1 MYIPRIISLA
11 ALCLLPLVAVAEG
24 REYRYSDAHLHYVD
38 FFQETDGMQK
48 LLEAMDAGGIDHV
61 MISGI
66 PVAKKWHENE
76 PKRPRYYAGDDAP
89 VYWYSATD
97 VLVAA
102 ALEELDEEQRK
113 RFHPFLSGFNPN
125 DKNADAHIR
134 RMLELHPG
142 LWQGLGEIFTRHD
155 DVTALT
161 EGDTPRANNEALARV
176 YHLAAEFDL
185 PVMLHSN
192 ITSKRERNPLYLVE
206 LEEPLRNHPHTRFIW
221 AHAGTSME
229 LHRHQEKLTF
239 LHETVSRLLDDYPN
253 LYIDL
258 SWTML
263 KPYLLS
269 EQDKPDPKW
278 VELVKRHPTR
288 FVIGSDVVGHFDNL
302 ATGMHAFAPFL
313 DALPEEVA
321 LGVARDNFLA
331 LLPRKRQDELR

>member
-1 MYIPRIISLA
+1 LYIFRIFFVVA
-11 ALCLLPLVAVAEG
+11 LVALSSVAVGEG
-24 REYRYSDAHLHYVD
+24 RDYRYSDAHLHYVD

-48 LLEAMDAGGIDHV
+48 LLAAMDAGSIDHV

-102 ALEELDEEQRK
+102 ALEDLDEEQRK

-134 RMLELHPG
+134 RMLELNPG
-142 LWQGLGEIFTRHD
+142 LWQGLGEVFTRHD

-229 LHRHQEKLTF
+229 LHRHQEKLEF
-239 LHETVSRLLDDYPN
+239 LHDTVSRLLDDYPN

-263 KPYLLS
+263 QPYLLD
-269 EQDKPDPKW
+269 EDKRPDPKW
-278 VELVKRHPTR
+278 VALVKRHPKR

-313 DALPEEVA
+313 DALPAAVA
-321 LGVARDNFLA
+321 QRVARDNFLA
-331 LLPRKRQDELR
+331 LLPRKRQAELR

>member
-1 MYIPRIISLA
+1 MLA
-11 ALCLLPLVAVAEG
+11 PVAGAET

-38 FFQETDGMQK
+38 FFQETDGVQK

-192 ITSKRERNPLYLVE
+192 ITSKRERNPLYLAE

-239 LHETVSRLLDDYPN
+239 LYETVSRLLDDYPN

-263 KPYLLS
+263 KPYLLD

-278 VELVKRHPTR
+278 VALMKRHPTR
-288 FVIGSDVVGHFDNL
+288 FVIGSDVVGRFQNL

-321 LGVARDNFLA
+321 RAVARDNFLA
-331 LLPRKRQDELR
+331 LLPRKRQGELR

>member
-1 MYIPRIISLA
+1 MISRIRFTVFCLLAPLA
-11 ALCLLPLVAVAEG
+11 AAEA
-24 REYRYSDAHLHYVD
+24 RDYRYSDAHLHYVD

-102 ALEELDEEQRK
+102 ALQELDEEQRK

-192 ITSKRERNPLYLVE
+192 ITSKRERNPLYLAE

-229 LHRHQEKLTF
+229 LHRHQEKLEF
-239 LHETVSRLLDDYPN
+239 LLPAVTRLLDAYPN

-258 SWTML
+258 SWTVL
-263 KPYLLS
+263 RPYLLN
-269 EQDKPDPKW
+269 EDGEPDADW
-278 VELVKRHPTR
+278 LALVERHPAR
-288 FVIGSDVVGHFDNL
+288 FVLGSDVVGRFGNL
-302 ATGMHAFAPFL
+302 AEGLQAFAPFL
-313 DALPEEVA
+313 DALPDEVA
-321 LGVARDNFLA
+321 RQVSRDNFLA
-331 LLPRKRQDELR
+331 ILPRKRQAEVR

>member
-1 MYIPRIISLA
+1 MYIERIFC
-11 ALCLLPLVAVAEG
+11 ALSICLLAPFTAAEE

-48 LLEAMDAGGIDHV
+48 LLEAMDAGHIDHV

-161 EGDTPRANNEALARV
+161 EGDTPRANNEALAEL
-176 YHLAAEFDL
+176 YT
-185 PVMLHSN
+185 PLHPAV
-192 ITSKRERNPLYLVE
+192 IRLVRDVIR
-206 LEEPLRNHPHTRFIW
+206 L
-221 AHAGTSME
+221 AHARGKSVAVCGEMAGDPAFTPLLLALGLLCIALC
-229 LHRHQEKLTF
+229 LH
-239 LHETVSRLLDDYPN
+239 
-253 LYIDL
+253 
-258 SWTML
+258 
-263 KPYLLS
+263 
-269 EQDKPDPKW
+269 
-278 VELVKRHPTR
+278 
-288 FVIGSDVVGHFDNL
+288 G
-302 ATGMHAFAPFL
+302 L
-313 DALPEEVA
+313 DALAVCIA
-321 LGVARDNFLA
+321 LCLGHGCVGLA
-331 LLPRKRQDELR
+331 APGL

>member
-1 MYIPRIISLA
+1 MNISRVFSLA
-11 ALCLLPLVAVAEG
+11 ALFLLAPVAGAET

-102 ALEELDEEQRK
+102 ALEELDDKQRK

-263 KPYLLS
+263 KPYLLD

-278 VELVKRHPTR
+278 VALAKQHPTR
-288 FVIGSDVVGHFDNL
+288 FVIGSDVVGRFENL

-313 DALPEEVA
+313 DALPEDVA
-321 LGVARDNFLA
+321 RGIARDNFLA
-331 LLPRKRQDELR
+331 LLPSKRQDELR

>member
-1 MYIPRIISLA
+1 MLNIRNCLA
-11 ALCLLPLVAVAEG
+11 AFCLVVSAAPVQA
-24 REYRYSDAHLHYVD
+24 RDYHYSDAHLHFVD
-38 FFQETDGMQK
+38 FFQESGGMDQ
-48 LLEAMDAGGIDHV
+48 LLKAMDKGDIDHV

-76 PKRPRYYAGDDAP
+76 PKRPRYYAGDDAA

-97 VLVAA
+97 VVVAA
-102 ALEELDEEQRK
+102 ALKELDEEQRK

-134 RMLELHPG
+134 RMLDMDPG

-161 EGDTPRANNEALARV
+161 QGDTPRANNEALTRV

-192 ITSKRERNPLYLVE
+192 ITSKRERNPLYLAE

-221 AHAGTSME
+221 AHAGTSKE
-229 LHRHQEKLTF
+229 LHRHQKKLDF
-239 LHETVSRLLDDYPN
+239 LLPTVKRLLDDYPN
-253 LYIDL
+253 LYVDL

-263 KPYLLS
+263 RPYLLDS
-269 EQDKPDPKW
+269 AGAPDPDW
-278 VELVKRHPTR
+278 VALVARHPTR
-288 FVIGSDVVGHFDNL
+288 FMIGSDVVGRFEGL
-302 ATGMHAFAPFL
+302 GEAMHAFDPFL
-313 DALPEEVA
+313 DALPEA
-321 LGVARDNFLA
+321 AARKVARDNFLA
-331 LLPRKRQDELR
+331 VLPRKRQAEVR

>member
-1 MYIPRIISLA
+1 MPKKRPALLLA
-11 ALCLLPLVAVAEG
+11 LFLCLPLACAQA
-24 REYRYSDAHLHYVD
+24 RDYRYSDAHLHYVD
-38 FFQETDGMQK
+38 FFQETDGIQK
-48 LLEAMDAGGIDHV
+48 LLKAMDAGGIDHV

-142 LWQGLGEIFTRHD
+142 LWQGLGEVFTRHD

-161 EGDTPRANNEALARV
+161 EGDTPRANNEALTRV

-185 PVMLHSN
+185 PVLLHSN
-192 ITSKRERNPLYLVE
+192 ITSKRERNPLYLTE

-229 LHRHQEKLTF
+229 LHRHQEKLEF
-239 LHETVSRLLDDYPN
+239 LYDTVSRLLGDYSN

-263 KPYLLS
+263 RPYLLD
-269 EQDKPDPKW
+269 EQGNPDPKW
-278 VELVKRHPTR
+278 VALVEQYPDR
-288 FVIGSDVVGHFDNL
+288 FVIGSDVVGRFDSL
-302 ATGMHAFAPFL
+302 ASAMQAFEPFL
-313 DALPEEVA
+313 DALPESVA
-321 LGVARDNFLA
+321 QGVARDNFLA
-331 LLPRKRQDELR
+331 LLPRKRQQQLR

>member
-1 MYIPRIISLA
+1 MNISRVFSLA
-11 ALCLLPLVAVAEG
+11 ALFLLAPVAGAET

-102 ALEELDEEQRK
+102 ALEELDEKQRK

-263 KPYLLS
+263 KPYLLD

-278 VELVKRHPTR
+278 VALAKRHPTR
-288 FVIGSDVVGHFDNL
+288 FVIGSDVVGRFENL

-313 DALPEEVA
+313 DALPEDVA
-321 LGVARDNFLA
+321 RGIARDNFLA
-331 LLPRKRQDELR
+331 LLPSKRQDELR

>member
-1 MYIPRIISLA
+1 MFNLRNCMA
-11 ALCLLPLVAVAEG
+11 AVCLVASIAPVYA
-24 REYRYSDAHLHYVD
+24 RDYHYSDAHLHYVD
-38 FFQETDGMQK
+38 FFQESDGMK
-48 LLEAMDAGGIDHV
+48 RLLKAMDAGSIDHV

-97 VLVAA
+97 VVVAA
-102 ALEELDEEQRK
+102 ALKKLDEKHRH

-134 RMLELHPG
+134 RMLELDPG

-161 EGDTPRANNEALARV
+161 EGDTPRANNEALTRV
-176 YHLAAEFDL
+176 YHLAAEYDL

-192 ITSKRERNPLYLVE
+192 ITSKRERNPLYLNE
-206 LEEPLRNHPHTRFIW
+206 LEEALRNHPHTRFIW

-229 LHRHQEKLTF
+229 LHRHQEKLEF
-239 LHETVSRLLDDYPN
+239 LLPTVKRLLDDYPN

-263 KPYLLS
+263 RPYLLDDS
-269 EQDKPDPKW
+269 GEPVPEW
-278 VELVKRHPTR
+278 VSLIEKHPTR
-288 FVIGSDVVGHFDNL
+288 FMIGSDVVGRFEGLGDGMRAFD
-302 ATGMHAFAPFL
+302 PFL
-313 DALPEEVA
+313 DALSEA
-321 LGVARDNFLA
+321 AAKNVARDNFLSI
-331 LLPRKRQDELR
+331 LPRSKTAE

>member
-1 MYIPRIISLA
+1 MLKFNHLLA
-11 ALCLLPLVAVAEG
+11 VLCVAAAFGPAEA
-24 REYRYSDAHLHYVD
+24 REYRYSDAHLHFVD
-38 FFQETDGMQK
+38 FFQESDGIDK
-48 LLEAMDAGGIDHV
+48 LIEAMDKGRIDHV

-97 VLVAA
+97 VVIAA
-102 ALEELDEEQRK
+102 AVKELDEEQRK

-134 RMLELHPG
+134 RMLELDPG
-142 LWQGLGEIFTRHD
+142 LWQGLGEVFTRHD

-192 ITSKRERNPLYLVE
+192 ITSKRERNPLYLAE

-229 LHRHQEKLTF
+229 IHRHQEQLDF
-239 LHETVSRLLDDYPN
+239 LLPTVTRLLNDYPN

-263 KPYLLS
+263 RPYLL
-269 EQDKPDPKW
+269 DKEGKPNRDW
-278 VELVKRHPTR
+278 VALVEKYPER
-288 FVIGSDVVGHFDNL
+288 FMIGTDVVGRFDNL
-302 ATGMHAFAPFL
+302 ASGIRDFVPFL
-313 DALPEEVA
+313 DALPEAVA
-321 LGVARDNFLA
+321 RKVARDNFLDV
-331 LLPRKRQDELR
+331 LPRHGAHPQ

>member
-1 MYIPRIISLA
+1 MISRIRFTVFCLLAPLA
-11 ALCLLPLVAVAEG
+11 AAEA
-24 REYRYSDAHLHYVD
+24 RDYRYSDAHLHYVD

-102 ALEELDEEQRK
+102 ALQELDEEQRK

-192 ITSKRERNPLYLVE
+192 ITSKRERNPLYLAE

-229 LHRHQEKLTF
+229 LHRHQEKLEF
-239 LHETVSRLLDDYPN
+239 LLPAVTRLLDAYPN

-258 SWTML
+258 SWTVL
-263 KPYLLS
+263 RPYLLN
-269 EQDKPDPKW
+269 EDGEPDADW
-278 VELVKRHPTR
+278 LALVERHPAR
-288 FVIGSDVVGHFDNL
+288 FVLGSDVVGRFGNL
-302 ATGMHAFAPFL
+302 AEGLQAFAPFL
-313 DALPEEVA
+313 DALPDEVA
-321 LGVARDNFLA
+321 RQVSRDNFLA
-331 LLPRKRQDELR
+331 ILPRKRQAEIR

>member
-1 MYIPRIISLA
+1 LFISRFWVTVFVLLA
-11 ALCLLPLVAVAEG
+11 PLAVAEA
-24 REYRYSDAHLHYVD
+24 RDYRYSDAHLHYVD
-38 FFQETDGMQK
+38 FFQETDGMHK
-48 LLEAMDAGGIDHV
+48 LLEAMDAGNIEHV

-102 ALEELDEEQRK
+102 ALEELDEQQRT

-229 LHRHQEKLTF
+229 VHRHQQKLDF
-239 LHETVSRLLDDYPN
+239 LLPTVSRLLDDYPN

-263 KPYLLS
+263 RPYLLNK
-269 EQDKPDPKW
+269 EGEPDADWLKL
-278 VELVKRHPTR
+278 VERHPTR
-288 FVIGSDVVGHFDNL
+288 FVLGSDVVGRFGSL
-302 ATGMHAFAPFL
+302 AEGMQAFAPFL

-321 LGVARDNFLA
+321 RQVARDNFLA
-331 LLPRKRQDELR
+331 ILPRKRQAEVR